1 MEVKHISA
9 APARRRLSLVI
20 PAYNEAA
27 GIRQA
32 VAEADAA
39 LAELTLDY
47 EILVVDDGSRDGTS
61 ALVAEEAARR
71 PRVRL
76 LRHSVNQGYGAA
88 LRTGFTAAQFERVA
102 FTDADCQFH
111 LADLGGLLNL
121 AEEHPVAVG
130 FRINRQDPA
139 RRRFLSWA
147 YNTLVRGLL
156 GTRVRDCDCALKVFH
171 KHVVASLVPET
182 SGFFV
187 NTEMLTRARQLGYS
201 VAETGVR
208 HRPRLRGKST
218 VSLGD
223 VPRTLG
229 ALLPFWWSRVLFADV
244 ERCAPSGGKCPR
256 GDANRLNWG
265 LLAVIVAAALL
276 FFTKLT
282 CPLQE
287 PQEARYAEIPR
298 EMLDQGSWLVPIL
311 DGQPYCDKPPLLYWM
326 VMGSYQV
333 FGVHDWAARFV
344 PSLAG
349 FLTVIV
355 TYFWG
360 RRTVGPRAALAG
372 AAILCLSARFI
383 YYSRMLTMD
392 PVLTLWVVSAVATA
406 HLAILGGRSR
416 NTSGPP
422 CCSWRWWMVSALAC
436 ALGVMTKGPV
446 ALVLMGVPVL
456 TVQSIDPRC
465 ARPRW
470 SAWIAYG
477 ALVFG
482 VAFPWYAAIAVQ
494 QGEFTEYFFWRQN
507 VVRFVAPFDHEGPP
521 WYYLP
526 GLLLGLLPWTLLLP
540 GLVRFLGR
548 RSVRAARRRP
558 AALGFFLVTFLWC
571 FLFFSAAGC
580 KRPAYIL
587 PALPPLALALG
598 CYVTAI
604 VPDGR
609 WRQAT
614 GSLAV
619 RFSALPLRATA
630 LALALGIVLTL
641 TAVGMEL
648 ISLPAGLALAGAAL
662 LIGAALTWSARRLRP
677 AQAWW
682 VSGIVSFALLFVGV
696 FVFLPANARKYS
708 LRGQIRPLA
717 AGGESVPVA
726 CYPHGWD
733 SVRFY
738 LPRHSIRVYGVEER
752 RHLIEDLQRN
762 PATVLVV
769 KSGRDLDTLLREM
782 PASLEFLPQGRQGLL
797 VIGQVRQR
805 EEASSGVFA
814 KRMKDYWRASRRRA
828 GMQSVLPGPVAQGEL
843 PSLRWGAEATFS
855 KRERGPF

>member
-1 MEVKHISA
+1 MEEKHFSPV
-9 APARRRLSLVI
+9 PARRRLSLVI

-39 LAELTLDY
+39 LAELTSDY
-47 EILVVDDGSRDGTS
+47 EILIVDDGSRDGTS
-61 ALVAEEAARR
+61 ALVSEEAARR
-71 PRVRL
+71 PHLRL
-76 LRHSVNQGYGAA
+76 LRHLVNQGYGAA
-88 LRTGFTAAQFERVA
+88 LRTGFDAAQFERVA

-111 LADLGGLLNL
+111 LADLGALLDL
-121 AEEHPVAVG
+121 AEEHPVAAG
-130 FRINRQDPA
+130 YRINRQDPA
-139 RRRFLSWA
+139 RRRFLSWG
-147 YNTLVRGLL
+147 YNMLVRGLL

-171 KHVVASLVPET
+171 KSVVASLLPET

-223 VPRTLG
+223 IPRTLG
-229 ALLPFWWSRVLFADV
+229 ALLPFWWSLVLFAGV
-244 ERCAPSGGKCPR
+244 ERCAASCERKSS
-256 GDANRLNWG
+256 GDAKGLNWG
-265 LLAVIVAAALL
+265 LLAVIAAAALL

-349 FLTVIV
+349 FLTVLI

-383 YYSRMLTMD
+383 YYSRMLAMD
-392 PVLTLWVVSAVATA
+392 PVLTFWVVSAVAA
-406 HLAILGGRSR
+406 GHLAILGGQSR
-416 NTSGPP
+416 TTSGPP
-422 CCSWRWWMVSALAC
+422 SSSWRWWMASALAC
-436 ALGVMTKGPV
+436 ALGVLTKGPV
-446 ALVLMGVPVL
+446 ALVLTAVPVL
-456 TVQSIDPRC
+456 TVQIIDPRC
-465 ARPRW
+465 ARPVW
-470 SAWIAYG
+470 TAWIAYG
-477 ALVFG
+477 AMVIG
-482 VAFPWYAAIAVQ
+482 IAFPWYAAIAVR

-540 GLVRFLGR
+540 GFVRFLSR
-548 RSVRAARRRP
+548 RSVRTARRRP
-558 AALGFFLVTFLWC
+558 AALGFFLVMFLWC

-598 CYVTAI
+598 CYVSAI
-604 VPDGR
+604 VPEGR
-609 WRQAT
+609 WRQAA
-614 GSLAV
+614 GSLAF
-619 RFSALPLRATA
+619 RFSALPLTATA
-630 LALALGIVLTL
+630 LALALGIGLIL
-641 TAVGMEL
+641 TAVGTEL
-648 ISLPAGLALAGAAL
+648 ISPPVGFGLAGAAL
-662 LIGAALTWSARRLRP
+662 LVGAVLACLARRLRP
-677 AQAWW
+677 VQAWW
-682 VSGIVSFALLFVGV
+682 VSGIVSFAVLFIGV
-696 FVFLPANARKYS
+696 FVLLPANARKYS

-717 AGGESVPVA
+717 AGEESAPVA

-752 RHLIEDLQRN
+752 LHLIEDLRRN

-769 KSGRDLDTLLREM
+769 KSGRDLDNLLREL

-797 VIGQVRQR
+797 IIGQVRQR
-805 EEASSGVFA
+805 EEAPAGVFA
-814 KRMKDYWRASRRRA
+814 KR
-828 GMQSVLPGPVAQGEL
+828 
-843 PSLRWGAEATFS
+843 
-855 KRERGPF
+855 